1 MASVEDNLKFPKTRK
16 KLTPSNCTAGL
27 DVVST
32 DNWMTSSYSNV
43 DTERSSLIFAVVT
56 H

>member
-1 MASVEDNLKFPKTRK
+1 MASVEDNLKLSEDK
-16 KLTPSNCTAGL
+16 KLALSNCTAGL

-43 DTERSSLIFAVVT
+43 DIEGSSLIFAVVT
-56 H
+56 Q